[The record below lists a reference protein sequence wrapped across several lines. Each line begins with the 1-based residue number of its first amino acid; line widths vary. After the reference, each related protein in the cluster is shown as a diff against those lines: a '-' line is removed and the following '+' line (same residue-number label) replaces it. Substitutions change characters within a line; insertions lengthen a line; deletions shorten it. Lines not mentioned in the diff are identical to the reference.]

1 MAMQTIGSIRKIRW
15 LVVLLAIMV
24 SLAGCGDAKETS
36 TNGEDSKQKNSKQE
50 NNKQENSNQENSN
63 QENSKQKNNKQ
74 ENNKQKSSDTRKVK
88 DAFGEVEVPVKPQ
101 RVAGI
106 YLEDYML
113 ALGVEPIVQWYHPN
127 WGKQDYLGL
136 TDVPLFD
143 ITGSLEAMLE
153 NNPDLIIL
161 NGGMDDSYQLYSKIA
176 PTYRLP
182 DEMIGDAEETLKT
195 IADLLGIPEKA
206 TSVLGDYKQK
216 VADTKEKLEE
226 AIGRET
232 VAVVRLDVGDK
243 PELRLFGL
251 TNAYTGMIYKDLGL
265 EPFPWVNNI
274 EAHDVISQEKIPE
287 FSADHIIIFPSDG
300 TWDSQSNEKAVA
312 LLDDPLWKSIPAVK
326 NGHVYQLERSHWQS
340 GAITANRMKMDDLVK
355 FLVK

>member
-1 MAMQTIGSIRKIRW
+1 MAVQTIGSIRKIRW

-36 TNGEDSKQKNSKQE
+36 TNEEK
-50 NNKQENSNQENSN
+50 NKQENS
-63 QENSKQKNNKQ
+63 
-74 ENNKQKSSDTRKVK
+74 DTRKVN
-88 DAFGEVEVPVKPQ
+88 DAFGEVEVPVKPK

-113 ALGVEPIVQWYHPN
+113 ALGVEPIVQWYHPS

-143 ITGSLEAMLE
+143 ITGSLEAMIE

-182 DEMIGDAEETLKT
+182 DEVIGNAEETLKT
-195 IADLLGIPEKA
+195 VADLLGIPEKA
-206 TSVLGDYKQK
+206 TSVLEDYKQK
-216 VADTKEKLEE
+216 ITDTKEKLEE
-226 AIGRET
+226 AIGRQT

-251 TNAYTGMIYKDLGL
+251 NNAYTGSIYRDLGL
-265 EPFPWVNNI
+265 EPFPWVKNI

-287 FSADHIIIFPSDG
+287 LTADHIIIFPSDG
-300 TWDSQSNEKAVA
+300 TWDSKSNEKAVA
-312 LLDDPLWKSIPAVK
+312 LLDDPLWKNIPAVK

-340 GAITANRMKMDDLVK
+340 GAITANTMKMDDLLK

>member
-1 MAMQTIGSIRKIRW
+1 MAVQTIGSIRKIRW
-15 LVVLLAIMV
+15 LFVLLAIMV

-36 TNGEDSKQKNSKQE
+36 TNEE
-50 NNKQENSNQENSN
+50 ENKQENS
-63 QENSKQKNNKQ
+63 
-74 ENNKQKSSDTRKVK
+74 DTRKVN

-113 ALGVEPIVQWYHPN
+113 ALGVEPIVQWYHPS

-161 NGGMDDSYQLYSKIA
+161 NGGMDDSYPLYSKIA

-182 DEMIGDAEETLKT
+182 DEVIGNAEETLKT
-195 IADLLGIPEKA
+195 VADLLGIPEKA
-206 TSVLGDYKQK
+206 TSVLEAYKQK
-216 VADTKEKLEE
+216 ITDTKEKLEK

-251 TNAYTGMIYKDLGL
+251 SNKYTGSIYRDLGL
-265 EPFPWVNNI
+265 EPFPWVKNI

-287 FSADHIIIFPSDG
+287 LTADHIIIFPSDG
-300 TWDSQSNEKAVA
+300 TWDSKSNEKAVA
-312 LLDDPLWKSIPAVK
+312 LLDDPLWKNIPAVK

-340 GAITANRMKMDDLVK
+340 GAITANSMKMDDLLK